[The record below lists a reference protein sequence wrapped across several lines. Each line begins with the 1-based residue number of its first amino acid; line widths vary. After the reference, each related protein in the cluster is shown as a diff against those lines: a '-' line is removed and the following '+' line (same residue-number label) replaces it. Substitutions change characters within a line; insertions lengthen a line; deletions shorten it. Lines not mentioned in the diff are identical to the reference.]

1 MAKQK
6 NQHYVPQIYL
16 RNFSLDGSTIGVYV
30 KEKGIWIDRA
40 PIKNQSCADYF
51 YGKDLFLENR
61 FSSLEGKTAELFNR
75 FNQGDFNLNID
86 DKETLY
92 FYVMLQYG
100 RTEMVAKQLQDLS
113 KNVQTRIEST
123 FTNHSCPKISAGET
137 LLNSVKLSLEL
148 ASRYYDTILDL
159 DYKIISNC
167 TSKDFITS
175 DNPICLYNQFCEK
188 ISKPS
193 FAFGSI
199 GTQIFFTLN
208 PRLMLAIYDASC
220 YRMGKQKERIIKINN
235 IRDLYALNDIVY
247 INANKVIYFQD
258 KGKVCVRPKEINH
271 NYVTPQIVSHIQN
284 PNNYSV
290 IYLSNRPP
298 LCNAQLSFVKL
309 FSRYNSVPEYDYSM
323 GGLLRSICA
332 LNK

>member
-6 NQHYVPQIYL
+6 NQHYVPQLYL

-30 KEKGIWIDRA
+30 KEKALYVDGA

-51 YGKDLFLENR
+51 YGKDLLLENR
-61 FSSLEGKTAELFNR
+61 FSSLEGKIAELFSR

-100 RTEMVAKQLQDLS
+100 RTEMAAKQLQYLS
-113 KNVQTRIEST
+113 RKVQTRIENS
-123 FTNHSCPKISAGET
+123 FPNRSCPKISFGET
-137 LLNSVKLSLEL
+137 LLNSVKLSLEI
-148 ASRYYDTILDL
+148 ASRYYDTIIDL
-159 DYKIISNC
+159 DYKIICNY

-188 ISKPS
+188 INKPS

-199 GTQIFFTLN
+199 GAQIFFTLT
-208 PRLMLAIYDASC
+208 PRLMLVIFDASC
-220 YRMGKQKERIIKINN
+220 YKMGKQKERTIKIEN
-235 IRDLYALNDIVY
+235 IRDLYALNDIVS

-258 KGKVCVRPKEINH
+258 KSKVCIRPKAVTH
-271 NYVTPQIVSHIQN
+271 NYVTPQIINHIQN
-284 PNNYSV
+284 PNKFSV

-309 FSRYNSVPEYDYSM
+309 FSKYNSVPEYDYSM
-323 GGLLRSICA
+323 GGLLRSTCTLI
-332 LNK
+332 K